1 MLIGEFTYP
10 GYRGVETND
19 TDQRVTEAGVPRSIE
34 VPNAASSTI
43 SVTETYIAFAGANAL
58 SVKNSGSFQTP
69 VTYVKHNGAWVTAAT
84 AYYYETNIWKRIL

>member
-34 VPNAASSTI
+34 VPNAASGTI
-43 SVTETYIAFAGANAL
+43 SVTETYIAFAGAISA
-58 SVKNSGSFQTP
+58 KNSGSFQTP
-69 VTYVKHNGAWVTAAT
+69 VTYVKHNGGWVTAAT

>member
-34 VPNAASSTI
+34 SPNASKGTI
-43 SVTETYIAFAGANAL
+43 SVTETYISFSGSI

-69 VTYVKHNGAWVTAAT
+69 VTYVKHNGSWVTPAT

>member
-34 VPNAASSTI
+34 VPNAAICTI
-43 SVTETYIAFAGANAL
+43 SVTETYTAFAGAI

-69 VTYVKHNGAWVTAAT
+69 ITYVENNGSWVTATT
-84 AYYYETNIWKRIL
+84 AYYKQTNIWKRIL

>member
-34 VPNAASSTI
+34 VPNAASGTI
-43 SVTETYIAFAGANAL
+43 TADGTLTAFAGAIFA
-58 SVKNSGSFQTP
+58 KNSGSFQTP
-69 VTYVKHNGAWVTAAT
+69 VTYVKHNGGWVTAAT